1 MQTHW
6 AGRVWCGAAIPLSPK
21 EASVSM
27 STPVK
32 GSADYPDNHMARL
45 APVAS
50 RLIARLADRAAYA
63 TDEEYHELRSLMT
76 SLKALLPG
84 I

>member
-1 MQTHW
+1 
-6 AGRVWCGAAIPLSPK
+6 
-21 EASVSM
+21 M
-27 STPVK
+27 STPVN
-32 GSADYPDNHMARL
+32 GSTGIPDNHMAQL

-63 TDEEYHELRSLMT
+63 TGEEYHELRSLMT

-84 I
+84 NRSPTPDLTLP